1 MANDW
6 DTSTCN
12 EKSGFLFRHAC
23 YQIPNGKC
31 SACQKPVC
39 LDHSHQVAE
48 QLMCTTCAK
57 RGRQQTEEQRS
68 GPYVQGR
75 DYHDP
80 YFYGDYYGYRHYY
93 DRHSVN
99 DPYDFTAA
107 DAENLKGTAEEGFE
121 NDMSES

>member
-23 YQIPNGKC
+23 NQIPNGKC
-31 SACQKPVC
+31 NACQKPVC
-39 LDHSHQVAE
+39 PDHSHQVAE

-75 DYHDP
+75 DDHGP
-80 YFYGDYYGYRHYY
+80 YFYGDYYGYGNYY
-93 DRHSVN
+93 NRHSAN